1 MEVTTQYSNA
11 SARTMAPDTLADEA
25 PVANGPRAQ
34 PKVFPEALASAQF
47 AAKPNDGLSKRDP
60 EPIGRTPPYVGAGL
74 SHRNDTL
81 PMEKEASAPGAC
93 AKSPFREC
101 RGGEALEA
109 NSSSYVQFDQFD
121 HKETAGSDGRG
132 TCDGIL
138 REALRRVDRNYG
150 GETSNLRSAVIN
162 MRGEMSSGRSDRT
175 GIYSRIQAFQSK
187 PGSLALSNYRE
198 SSDADLNPHGRTS
211 HADAV
216 DGLADS
222 VSFMRRGGLAYIN
235 AGIRSAD
242 ATGPQTSGHAL
253 LLQHLPAA
261 DARTGSDQY
270 TIFDP
275 NNGAFTYDSLDKM
288 QGALRDYMN
297 SAYTED
303 GNVATP
309 NKIQFFSPPNAPNW
323 GSLSPTTSVPGS
335 VDANSLEPTELE
347 HHRYLGSDRSQANAD
362 NQYPSVDET
371 AAAMREKR
379 GGAVS
384 SCGKSQFRECRGGE
398 ALKDG
403 AGGLVLFDQN
413 NRRETRGDDGRG
425 TCEGIVREAMRR
437 IDRSYAARSAINL
450 TTAVSSMLNDMRTS
464 RTARES
470 GIYDNINT
478 YQHNRNV
485 LALRIYG
492 QSRDL
497 NFSAQGPSSPE
508 DRRNSLIDGLNAMP
522 PGGLAF
528 VGIRIQTPGAT
539 SPEDNGHAI
548 LIQRNHDVPH
558 PDGTPPDHRYII
570 FDPNNGTFEYE
581 TRGAMNAA
589 LRNYMDTA
597 YTEIHATVT
606 PDRAIF
612 YVPRRLARER
622 PVLSEPTLVPPA
634 LQLPEP
640 PTLMQPFPQRNP
652 GEGTSEDP
660 HSGL

>member
-1 MEVTTQYSNA
+1 
-11 SARTMAPDTLADEA
+11 MAPDTLADEA
-25 PVANGPRAQ
+25 PAANGPRAQ

-47 AAKPNDGLSKRDP
+47 AAKPNDGLSKGDP

-74 SHRNDTL
+74 SHPNDTL
-81 PMEKEASAPGAC
+81 PMEEHGGAPDAC
-93 AKSPFREC
+93 AKSAFREC

-121 HKETAGSDGRG
+121 HKETAGNDGRG

-150 GETSNLRSAVIN
+150 GETSNLRSVVIN
-162 MRGEMSSGRSDRT
+162 MRGEMRGEMSSGRSDRT
-175 GIYSRIQAFQSK
+175 NIYGRIQAFESK
-187 PGSLALSNYRE
+187 PSSLALSNYRE
-198 SSDADLNPHGRTS
+198 SSDADLNSHGRTS
-211 HADAV
+211 HVDAV
-216 DGLADS
+216 DGLVDS

-242 ATGPQTSGHAL
+242 ATGPETSGHAL

-347 HHRYLGSDRSQANAD
+347 HHRYRRSDRSQAKAD
-362 NQYPSVDET
+362 NQYPNVDEA

-379 GGAVS
+379 GGVLG
-384 SCGKSQFRECRGGE
+384 SCAHSPFRECRGGE

-403 AGGLVLFDQN
+403 AGRIVLFDQN
-413 NRRETRGDDGRG
+413 NRRETRGDAGRG

-437 IDRSYAARSAINL
+437 IDRSYAARSAIDL
-450 TTAVSSMLNDMRTS
+450 TQAVTSMRSDMRTS
-464 RTARES
+464 STARES
-470 GIYDNINT
+470 GIFDNIDT
-478 YQHNRNV
+478 YQRNRNV
-485 LALRIYG
+485 LALRMYE

-497 NFSAQGPSSPE
+497 NFSAHGQSSPE
-508 DRRNSLIDGLNAMP
+508 DRRNSLIDGLNSMP
-522 PGGLAF
+522 PGGL
-528 VGIRIQTPGAT
+528 
-539 SPEDNGHAI
+539 
-548 LIQRNHDVPH
+548 
-558 PDGTPPDHRYII
+558 
-570 FDPNNGTFEYE
+570 
-581 TRGAMNAA
+581 
-589 LRNYMDTA
+589 
-597 YTEIHATVT
+597 
-606 PDRAIF
+606 
-612 YVPRRLARER
+612 
-622 PVLSEPTLVPPA
+622 
-634 LQLPEP
+634 
-640 PTLMQPFPQRNP
+640 
-652 GEGTSEDP
+652 
-660 HSGL
+660 HS